1 MEIKKMNNMNE
12 LFVQHK
18 ALSEKIENL
27 EEERKYNRS
36 FEHKVKLVNLKKKK
50 LIIKEN
56 LNKCSNIYSRFMILG
71 CSSFKV
77 SVPSGITCRV

>member
-1 MEIKKMNNMNE
+1 MNNMNE

-56 LNKCSNIYSRFMILG
+56 LNKCSNIYSR
-71 CSSFKV
+71 S
-77 SVPSGITCRV
+77 R